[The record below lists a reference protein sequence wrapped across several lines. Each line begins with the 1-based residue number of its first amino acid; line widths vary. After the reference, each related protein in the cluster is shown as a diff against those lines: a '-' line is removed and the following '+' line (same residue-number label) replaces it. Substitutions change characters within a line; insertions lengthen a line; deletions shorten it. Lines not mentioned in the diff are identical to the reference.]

1 MKEDLINP
9 IYVLLGAIFIA
20 LLAIVIGALLQNGY
34 EKYKT
39 LRLASR
45 KRKSYEMVILK
56 SLSPV
61 VDITNQL
68 WKL

>member
-39 LRLASR
+39 LRLAS
-45 KRKSYEMVILK
+45 
-56 SLSPV
+56 
-61 VDITNQL
+61 
-68 WKL
+68 